1 MRRLSALQ
9 LGPRRPKPQRMGSI
23 RISPHFTTV
32 VVVVVVAVVVAVAVA
47 AAVAAVAAL
56 RIPAKPS

>member
-32 VVVVVVAVVVAVAVA
+32 VVVVVVVVAV
-47 AAVAAVAAL
+47 AVAAVAAL